1 MNASILEQLAHEF
14 IYFARLLGFLLN
26 SSLEN
31 QEWHS
36 ESLSQ
41 VVPERI
47 ECAQE
52 AQDLVKLQV
61 RDLPVLLEKENGKDA
76 CNRLLIGKSE
86 LALIFV
92 IEIAICVLILFQHED
107 RRFEEHIKAHK
118 DWHDF
123 FDLKFRWIL
132 DCRLRARDLE
142 ADAEA
147 VTFS

>member
-1 MNASILEQLAHEF
+1 MNASILEQLAHEL
-14 IYFARLLGFLLN
+14 IYFARLLGFLLY

-41 VVPERI
+41 VVPKRI
-47 ECAQE
+47 KCAQE
-52 AQDLVKLQV
+52 AQDLLKLQV

-107 RRFEEHIKAHK
+107 R
-118 DWHDF
+118 
-123 FDLKFRWIL
+123 
-132 DCRLRARDLE
+132 
-142 ADAEA
+142 
-147 VTFS
+147 